1 MEAKAVEGAD
11 HCPAVEGLGL
21 LPAEHPVLPLWMS
34 EGSWQ
39 GADVPIATRKQALS
53 HTHGVM

>member
-1 MEAKAVEGAD
+1 MEGAD